1 MIDFERFDNIK
12 IKQPLLFDELVE
24 VAILIIQYEFTP
36 NGEYDL
42 LSDEKK
48 QIFQKRR
55 NRFFSIMLENRV
67 LFFRNRNE
75 LFEDLE
81 SIREHKAC

>member
-81 SIREHKAC
+81 SIRDLKAC